1 MKHIKPLLIL
11 VFALFLAGCSSSPQ
25 NTSASDSQAIHSAE
39 WTNDATIYE
48 LNIRQFSEEG
58 TFNAIVDRLDEL
70 KAMNVEIIWLMP
82 IHPIGEKNRKG
93 ELGSYYAV
101 KDYLDVNPEFGTKE
115 DFRNLVNEIHKRD
128 MKVIIDWVANHT
140 AWDNPL
146 TEQHPDWYTKD
157 EDGNFVPPV
166 EDWADVIDLNYDNPE
181 LRQYMTDALKF
192 WVEEFNIDGY
202 RCDVASMVPTDF
214 WEDTRKELDEIKPV
228 FMLAEAEEPELNEK
242 AFDAYYGWT
251 LHHIMN
257 EVAQGEQNADSLHA
271 EVERL
276 SEVFPEGSF
285 PMNFISNHDEN
296 SWNGT
301 VWERMGAAS
310 YPLSVLTATLPGM
323 PLLYNG
329 QEAGMDKRLEFFEK
343 DPIEWKD
350 HDMRE
355 HYTKLFELKQSN
367 PALSH
372 GSHGGTF
379 QRITTS
385 VDEDVYAFIRT
396 NGIKQVFVIA
406 NLSDQKQRFTIE
418 SAKVNGEFESV
429 FTGDYVTF
437 DRFIEVEMDAWG
449 YQVYQK

>member
-1 MKHIKPLLIL
+1 MKQIKTLLVL
-11 VFALFLAGCSSSPQ
+11 LLSMFVAGCSSSTQ
-25 NTSASDSQAIHSAE
+25 DSTSANSQTVSTAE
-39 WTNDATIYE
+39 WSKNATIYE

-101 KDYLDVNPEFGTKE
+101 KDYLDVNPEFGTKA
-115 DFRNLVNEIHKRD
+115 DFRNLVEEIHNRD

-146 TEQHPDWYTKD
+146 TEEHPEWYTKD
-157 EDGNFVPPV
+157 EEGNFVPPV
-166 EDWADVIDLNYDNPE
+166 EDWSDVIDLNYDNSE
-181 LRQYMTDALKF
+181 LRSYMTDALKF
-192 WVEEFNIDGY
+192 WVEEFDIDGY
-202 RCDVASMVPTDF
+202 RCDVASMVPTDY
-214 WEDTRKELDEIKPV
+214 WNSARKELDEIKPV

-242 AFDAYYGWT
+242 AFDMYYGWT
-251 LHHIMN
+251 FHHILN

-271 EVERL
+271 EVTRL
-276 SEVFPEGSF
+276 EKAFPDGSY

-296 SWNGT
+296 TWNGT

-329 QEAGMDKRLEFFEK
+329 QEAGMDKRLEFFDK
-343 DPIEWKD
+343 DPIEWSE

-355 HYTKLFELKQSN
+355 HYSKLFELKQNN
-367 PALSH
+367 PALQH
-372 GSHGGTF
+372 GKNGGAYE
-379 QRITTS
+379 RISTS

-396 NGIKQVFVIA
+396 NGIKQVFVIV

-418 SAKVNGEFESV
+418 STKVNGEFESL
-429 FTGDYVTF
+429 FDGDYVTF
-437 DRFIEVEMDAWG
+437 DRFIEVEIDSWG
-449 YQVYQK
+449 YKVYHK

>member
-1 MKHIKPLLIL
+1 MKQIKTLLVL
-11 VFALFLAGCSSSPQ
+11 LLSMFVAGCSSSTQ
-25 NTSASDSQAIHSAE
+25 DSTSANSQTVSTAE
-39 WTNDATIYE
+39 WSKNATIYE

-101 KDYLDVNPEFGTKE
+101 KDYLDVNPEFGTKA
-115 DFRNLVNEIHKRD
+115 DFRNLVEEIHNRD

-146 TEQHPDWYTKD
+146 TEEHPEWYTKD
-157 EDGNFVPPV
+157 EEGNFVPPV
-166 EDWADVIDLNYDNPE
+166 EDWSDVIDLNYDNPE
-181 LRQYMTDALKF
+181 LRSYMTDALKF
-192 WVEEFNIDGY
+192 WVEEFDIDGY
-202 RCDVASMVPTDF
+202 RCDVASMVPTDY
-214 WEDTRKELDEIKPV
+214 WNSARKELDEIKPV

-242 AFDAYYGWT
+242 AFDMYYGWT
-251 LHHIMN
+251 FHHILN

-271 EVERL
+271 EVTRL
-276 SEVFPEGSF
+276 EKAFPDGSY

-296 SWNGT
+296 TWNGT

-329 QEAGMDKRLEFFEK
+329 QEAGMDKRLEFFDK
-343 DPIEWKD
+343 DPIEWSE

-355 HYTKLFELKQSN
+355 HYSKLFELKQNN
-367 PALSH
+367 PALQH
-372 GSHGGTF
+372 GKNGGAYE
-379 QRITTS
+379 RISTS

-396 NGIKQVFVIA
+396 NGIKQVFVIV

-418 SAKVNGEFESV
+418 STKVNGEFESL
-429 FTGDYVTF
+429 FDGDYITF
-437 DRFIEVEMDAWG
+437 DRFIEVEIDSWG
-449 YQVYQK
+449 YKVYHK

>member
-1 MKHIKPLLIL
+1 MKQIKTLLVL
-11 VFALFLAGCSSSPQ
+11 LLSMFVAGCSSSTQ
-25 NTSASDSQAIHSAE
+25 DSTSANSQTVSTAE
-39 WTNDATIYE
+39 WSKNATIYE

-101 KDYLDVNPEFGTKE
+101 KDYLDVNPEFGTKA
-115 DFRNLVNEIHKRD
+115 DFRNLVEEIHNRD

-146 TEQHPDWYTKD
+146 TEEHPEWYTKD
-157 EDGNFVPPV
+157 EEGNFVPPV
-166 EDWADVIDLNYDNPE
+166 EDWSDVIDLNYDNPE
-181 LRQYMTDALKF
+181 LRSYMTDALKF
-192 WVEEFNIDGY
+192 WVEEFDIDGY
-202 RCDVASMVPTDF
+202 RCDVASMVPTDY
-214 WEDTRKELDEIKPV
+214 WNSARKELDEIKPV

-242 AFDAYYGWT
+242 AFDMYYGWT
-251 LHHIMN
+251 FHHILN

-271 EVERL
+271 EVTRL
-276 SEVFPEGSF
+276 EKAFPDGSY

-296 SWNGT
+296 TWNGT

-329 QEAGMDKRLEFFEK
+329 QEAGMDKRLDFFDK
-343 DPIEWKD
+343 DPIEWSE

-355 HYTKLFELKQSN
+355 HYSKLFELKQNN
-367 PALSH
+367 PALQH
-372 GSHGGTF
+372 GKNGGAYE
-379 QRITTS
+379 RISTS

-396 NGIKQVFVIA
+396 NGIKQVFVIV

-418 SAKVNGEFESV
+418 STKVNGEFESL
-429 FTGDYVTF
+429 FDGDYITF
-437 DRFIEVEMDAWG
+437 DRFIEVEIDSWG
-449 YQVYQK
+449 YKVYHK

>member
-1 MKHIKPLLIL
+1 MKQIKTLLVL
-11 VFALFLAGCSSSPQ
+11 LLSMFVAGCSSSTQ
-25 NTSASDSQAIHSAE
+25 DSTSANSQTVSTAE
-39 WTNDATIYE
+39 WSKNATIYE

-101 KDYLDVNPEFGTKE
+101 KDYLDVNPEFGTKA
-115 DFRNLVNEIHKRD
+115 DFRNLVEEIHNRD

-146 TEQHPDWYTKD
+146 TEEHPEWYTKD
-157 EDGNFVPPV
+157 EEGNFVPPV
-166 EDWADVIDLNYDNPE
+166 EDWSDVIDLNYDNPE
-181 LRQYMTDALKF
+181 LRSYMTDALKF
-192 WVEEFNIDGY
+192 WVEEFDIDGY
-202 RCDVASMVPTDF
+202 RCDVASMVPTDY
-214 WEDTRKELDEIKPV
+214 WNSARKELDEIKPV

-242 AFDAYYGWT
+242 AFDMYYGWT
-251 LHHIMN
+251 FHHILN

-271 EVERL
+271 EVTRL
-276 SEVFPEGSF
+276 EKAFPDGSY

-296 SWNGT
+296 TWNGT

-329 QEAGMDKRLEFFEK
+329 QEAGMDKRLDFFDK
-343 DPIEWKD
+343 DPIEWSE

-355 HYTKLFELKQSN
+355 HYSKLFELKQNN
-367 PALSH
+367 PALQH
-372 GSHGGTF
+372 GKNGGAYE
-379 QRITTS
+379 RISTS

-396 NGIKQVFVIA
+396 NGIKQVFVIV

-418 SAKVNGEFESV
+418 STKVNGEFESL
-429 FTGDYVTF
+429 FDGDYVTF
-437 DRFIEVEMDAWG
+437 DRFIEVEIDSWG
-449 YQVYQK
+449 YKVYHK

>member
-1 MKHIKPLLIL
+1 MKQIKTLLVL
-11 VFALFLAGCSSSPQ
+11 LLSMFVAGCSSSTQ
-25 NTSASDSQAIHSAE
+25 DSTSANSQTVSTAE
-39 WTNDATIYE
+39 WSKNATIYE

-101 KDYLDVNPEFGTKE
+101 KDYLDVNPEFGTKA
-115 DFRNLVNEIHKRD
+115 DFRNLVEEIHNRD

-146 TEQHPDWYTKD
+146 TEEHPEWYTKD
-157 EDGNFVPPV
+157 EEGNFVPPV
-166 EDWADVIDLNYDNPE
+166 EDWSDVIDLNYDNSE
-181 LRQYMTDALKF
+181 LRSYMTDALKF
-192 WVEEFNIDGY
+192 WVEEFDIDGY
-202 RCDVASMVPTDF
+202 RCDVASMVPTDY
-214 WEDTRKELDEIKPV
+214 WNSARKELDEIKPV

-242 AFDAYYGWT
+242 AFDMYYGWT
-251 LHHIMN
+251 FHHILN

-271 EVERL
+271 EVTRL
-276 SEVFPEGSF
+276 EKAFPDGSY

-296 SWNGT
+296 TWNGT

-329 QEAGMDKRLEFFEK
+329 QEAGMDKRLDFFDK
-343 DPIEWKD
+343 DPIEWSE

-355 HYTKLFELKQSN
+355 HYSKLFELKQNN
-367 PALSH
+367 PALQH
-372 GSHGGTF
+372 GKNGGAYE
-379 QRITTS
+379 RISTS

-396 NGIKQVFVIA
+396 NGIKQVFVIV

-418 SAKVNGEFESV
+418 STKVNGEFESL
-429 FTGDYVTF
+429 FDGDYITF
-437 DRFIEVEMDAWG
+437 DRFIEVEIDSWG
-449 YQVYQK
+449 YKVYHK

>member
-1 MKHIKPLLIL
+1 MKQIKTLLVL
-11 VFALFLAGCSSSPQ
+11 LLSMFVAGCSSSTQ
-25 NTSASDSQAIHSAE
+25 DSTSANSQTVSTVE
-39 WTNDATIYE
+39 WSKNATIYE

-101 KDYLDVNPEFGTKE
+101 KDYLDVNPEFGTKA
-115 DFRNLVNEIHKRD
+115 DFRNLVEEIHNRD

-146 TEQHPDWYTKD
+146 TEEHPEWYTKD
-157 EDGNFVPPV
+157 EEGNFVPPV
-166 EDWADVIDLNYDNPE
+166 EDWSDVIDLNYDNSE
-181 LRQYMTDALKF
+181 LRSYMTDALKF
-192 WVEEFNIDGY
+192 WVEEFDIDGY
-202 RCDVASMVPTDF
+202 RCDVASMVPTDY
-214 WEDTRKELDEIKPV
+214 WNSARKELDEIKPV

-242 AFDAYYGWT
+242 AFDMYYGWT
-251 LHHIMN
+251 FHHILN

-271 EVERL
+271 EVTRL
-276 SEVFPEGSF
+276 EKAFPDGSY

-296 SWNGT
+296 TWNGT

-329 QEAGMDKRLEFFEK
+329 QEAGMDKRLEFFDK
-343 DPIEWKD
+343 DPIEWSE

-355 HYTKLFELKQSN
+355 HYSKLFELKQNN
-367 PALSH
+367 PALQH
-372 GSHGGTF
+372 GKNGGAYE
-379 QRITTS
+379 RISTS

-396 NGIKQVFVIA
+396 NGIKQVFVIV

-418 SAKVNGEFESV
+418 STKVNGEFESL
-429 FTGDYVTF
+429 FDGDYVTF
-437 DRFIEVEMDAWG
+437 DRFIEVEIDSWG
-449 YQVYQK
+449 YKVYHK

>member
-1 MKHIKPLLIL
+1 MKQIKTLLVL
-11 VFALFLAGCSSSPQ
+11 LLSMFVAGCSSSTQ
-25 NTSASDSQAIHSAE
+25 DSTSANSQTVSTAE
-39 WTNDATIYE
+39 WSKNATIYE

-101 KDYLDVNPEFGTKE
+101 KDYLDVNPEFGTKA
-115 DFRNLVNEIHKRD
+115 DFRNLVEEIHNRD

-146 TEQHPDWYTKD
+146 TEEHPEWYTKD
-157 EDGNFVPPV
+157 EEGNFVPPV
-166 EDWADVIDLNYDNPE
+166 EDWSDVIDLNYDNSE
-181 LRQYMTDALKF
+181 LRSYMTDALKF
-192 WVEEFNIDGY
+192 WVEEFDIDGY
-202 RCDVASMVPTDF
+202 RCDVASMVPTDY
-214 WEDTRKELDEIKPV
+214 WNSARKELDEIKPV

-242 AFDAYYGWT
+242 AFDMYYGWT
-251 LHHIMN
+251 FHHILN

-271 EVERL
+271 EVTRL
-276 SEVFPEGSF
+276 EKAFPDGSY

-296 SWNGT
+296 TWNGT

-329 QEAGMDKRLEFFEK
+329 QEAGMDKRLEFFDK
-343 DPIEWKD
+343 DPIEWSE

-355 HYTKLFELKQSN
+355 HYSKLFELKQNN
-367 PALSH
+367 PALQH
-372 GSHGGTF
+372 GKNGGAYE
-379 QRITTS
+379 RISTS

-396 NGIKQVFVIA
+396 NGIKQVFVIV

-418 SAKVNGEFESV
+418 STKVNGEFESL
-429 FTGDYVTF
+429 FDGDYITF
-437 DRFIEVEMDAWG
+437 DRFIEVEIDSWG
-449 YQVYQK
+449 YKVYHK